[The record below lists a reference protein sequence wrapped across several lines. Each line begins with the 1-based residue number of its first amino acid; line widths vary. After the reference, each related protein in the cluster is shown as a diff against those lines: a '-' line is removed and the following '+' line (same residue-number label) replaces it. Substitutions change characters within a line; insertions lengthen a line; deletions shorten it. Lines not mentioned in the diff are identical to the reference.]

1 MDKIIISNGVSFAS
15 MDTDLV
21 IKLCSIAVV
30 PVIYSVVL
38 GNDNFFKRMRIQ
50 SELFK
55 MLFLTF
61 YVYQLFAL
69 LTR

>member
-1 MDKIIISNGVSFAS
+1 

-21 IKLCSIAVV
+21 IKLGSIAVV

-69 LTR
+69 LTS

>member
-1 MDKIIISNGVSFAS
+1 MDRIIISSGVSFAS

-21 IKLCSIAVV
+21 VKLGSIAVV

-38 GNDNFFKRMRIQ
+38 GNDNFFKRMRVQ